1 MKDKLSDTY
10 YPIGIK
16 YKGEVIMIK
25 LPKHL
30 RGKSTKEIVEFLAN
44 KMAYHLAISDVYKI
58 AIREVKENKII
69 EFEDDDNPKKEL

>member
-1 MKDKLSDTY
+1 MKGKLSDT

-25 LPKHL
+25 LPSHL
-30 RGKSTKEIVEFLAN
+30 KGKPTKEIVEFLAN

-69 EFEDDDNPKKEL
+69 EFEDDGKKKEL